1 MKLLQ
6 HSCLGAVPMFPQSW
20 NRPTQGTNT
29 GPLYNPHTGR
39 CTDKPGQGVVWSILC
54 WARTLLQQQPQQ
66 QQQGRSP
73 ILRWMRK
80 GCFGPDTLVTT
91 SSGNQKLM
99 KDMKIGEEVLSDETG
114 RLTKFIGWMELSRD
128 TKTKMIEI
136 ETDDGEKLIMTGT
149 HNVFYYK
156 EDKPTPTYVKNL
168 RPGNVLVGESG
179 KVQQIHAFIEK

>member
-1 MKLLQ
+1 MTL
-6 HSCLGAVPMFPQSW
+6 
-20 NRPTQGTNT
+20 
-29 GPLYNPHTGR
+29 
-39 CTDKPGQGVVWSILC
+39 PGG
-54 WARTLLQQQPQQ
+54 
-66 QQQGRSP
+66 
-73 ILRWMRK
+73 

-114 RLTKFIGWMELSRD
+114 RVTKFIGWIDFSRD

-136 ETDDGEKLIMTGT
+136 ETDDGEKLIMTDS

>member
-1 MKLLQ
+1 
-6 HSCLGAVPMFPQSW
+6 MFPQSW

-39 CTDKPGQGVVWSILC
+39 CTVKPGQGAFWSLPCI
-54 WARTLLQQQPQQ
+54 ARTLLQQQPQQ
-66 QQQGRSP
+66 QQQGR
-73 ILRWMRK
+73 RWWK
-80 GCFGPDTLVTT
+80 CVKHCGCFGLDTLVTT

-99 KDMKIGEEVLSDETG
+99 KDLKIGEEVLSDETG

-136 ETDDGEKLIMTGT
+136 ETDDGEKLIMTDS

>member
-1 MKLLQ
+1 
-6 HSCLGAVPMFPQSW
+6 MFPQRW

-29 GPLYNPHTGR
+29 GFLYNPHTGR

-114 RLTKFIGWMELSRD
+114 RVTKFIGWMDFSRD
-128 TKTKMIEI
+128 TKTNMIEI

-149 HNVFYYK
+149 HNVFYYE
-156 EDKPTPTYVKNL
+156 EDKPTPTYVKDL
-168 RPGNVLVGESG
+168 RPGNVLVGG
-179 KVQQIHAFIEK
+179 IGQV

>member
-1 MKLLQ
+1 M
-6 HSCLGAVPMFPQSW
+6 SPQSW
-20 NRPTQGTNT
+20 NRQTQGTNT
-29 GPLYNPHTGR
+29 GFLYNPHTGR
-39 CTDKPGQGVVWSILC
+39 CTDKPGQGAFWSIPC
-54 WARTLLQQQPQQ
+54 IARTL
-66 QQQGRSP
+66 
-73 ILRWMRK
+73 IRK
-80 GCFGPDTLVTT
+80 TATAATSKTKGCWDCPGCFGLDTLVTT

-99 KDMKIGEEVLSDETG
+99 KDLNIGEEVLSDETG
-114 RLTKFIGWMELSRD
+114 RVTKFIGWMELSRD

-136 ETDDGEKLIMTGT
+136 ETDDGEKLIMTDS

>member
-1 MKLLQ
+1 
-6 HSCLGAVPMFPQSW
+6 MFPQSW

-39 CTDKPGQGVVWSILC
+39 CTDKPGPGVFWSLPCI
-54 WARTLLQQQPQQ
+54 ARTLIRTSATAATSRTKGCWPP
-66 QQQGRSP
+66 GRDCCFGCF
-73 ILRWMRK
+73 

-136 ETDDGEKLIMTGT
+136 ETDDGEKLIMTDS